1 MFTLRPVS
9 GGLIFHYCKLV
20 VAKFSYV
27 RNQFQ
32 KYTEMWVKNVY
43 YMYKQN
49 ISFVKLSISKA
60 FVSDYAVGTRR
71 EYKKVAE

>member
-1 MFTLRPVS
+1 
-9 GGLIFHYCKLV
+9 
-20 VAKFSYV
+20 
-27 RNQFQ
+27 
-32 KYTEMWVKNVY
+32 
-43 YMYKQN
+43 MYKQN